1 MFQLTKKNQ
10 GKYKVVLN
18 LISLAKKN
26 LGKNS
31 VLVIMSQIPQ
41 ALWERSISLEND
53 FYQVETLIFGDSI
66 KRASEPERI
75 IIGTSDKKIKI
86 NKHYLSVVKK
96 FKCPVIQTSYESAEL
111 TKIAINMYLSSSVTL
126 TNKLAELSK
135 KIGADWSQIST
146 SLRLDKRIGKFA
158 YLEPGLGL
166 SGGNLERDISTIIKV
181 CHQNKINSAIFKNF
195 FLGRKI
201 KKTGSTRILKN

>member
-1 MFQLTKKNQ
+1 M
-10 GKYKVVLN
+10 
-18 LISLAKKN
+18 
-26 LGKNS
+26 
-31 VLVIMSQIPQ
+31 
-41 ALWERSISLEND
+41 
-53 FYQVETLIFGDSI
+53 
-66 KRASEPERI
+66 
-75 IIGTSDKKIKI
+75 
-86 NKHYLSVVKK
+86 SVVKK

-195 FLGRKI
+195 FLSQKI
-201 KKTGSTRILKN
+201 KKTGSMRMLKI